1 MPERGRVKWF
11 SSEKGYGFIE
21 LEGRGDVFAHYSDIV
36 AQDENF
42 RLLNRGALV
51 EFDLV
56 EGKSGLRATSI
67 VTVEEAVKDRS
78 ESGDETPVERPPEP
92 TVDG

>member
-21 LEGRGDVFAHYSDIV
+21 LEGRGDVFAHYTEIPV
-36 AQDENF
+36 QGEKF
-42 RLLNRGALV
+42 RLLTRGALV

-56 EGKSGLRATSI
+56 EGESGLRATNI
-67 VTVEEAVKDRS
+67 VVVDEAVTDPG
-78 ESGDETPVERPPEP
+78 ESAEETPGFDKPLGI
-92 TVDG
+92 DD